1 MTETVSDKG
10 TVLIPTFALERTQ
23 ELLYHIG
30 AMKKTG
36 LLAKDIPVF
45 LNSPLAIDIT
55 RIYSQYCNF
64 YNKPVMEE
72 IKRGGSPF
80 FFPGLSLSETVEES
94 MAIHNVSGP
103 KIILAGSDMMT
114 GGRIKHHLKHLL
126 WKESTALYII

>member
-30 AMKKTG
+30 AMKKTE

-45 LNSPLAIDIT
+45 LNNPPAIDIT

-64 YNKPVMEE
+64 CNKPVMGGDK
-72 IKRGGSPF
+72 KRWLAVF
-80 FFPGLSLSETVEES
+80 LSWTQPL
-94 MAIHNVSGP
+94 
-103 KIILAGSDMMT
+103 
-114 GGRIKHHLKHLL
+114 
-126 WKESTALYII
+126 